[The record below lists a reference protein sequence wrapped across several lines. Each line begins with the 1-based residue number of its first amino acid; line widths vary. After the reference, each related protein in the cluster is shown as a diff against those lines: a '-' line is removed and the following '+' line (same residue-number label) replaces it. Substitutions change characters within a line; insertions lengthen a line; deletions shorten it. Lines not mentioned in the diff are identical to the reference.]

1 MRFPVARNPLAAYSL
16 AILCAAGMVYYT
28 LVLYIPKVL
37 EVRAAKGLGNGYAF
51 ADDAY
56 PVWLTS
62 RESML
67 HHREPYSPEM
77 TRQIQIGLFGRPLD
91 ARNPLDPP
99 PGYRAFA
106 YPAFVDVLFWPL
118 AYVPFPLVR
127 VILAALFPLMT
138 AAGVLFWLKAMRFR
152 PSPAAVA
159 ILILLTLCSYQILEA
174 LFAEQ
179 VGLVVGLAMAAA
191 MAALATRRYMAAGT
205 LLALT
210 TIKPQMV
217 VLLIFCLLLWSF
229 GQWRE
234 RRRFVQ
240 AFVATQLLLCASAFL
255 LWPHWVTDWLA
266 VLLDYRHYST
276 PALTSDLLGPQL
288 GPMFGPALAALLI
301 AVGVAAAWR
310 VRGCSPASS
319 EFWLVISLVLAVT
332 VVTIMPGHAF
342 YDQIVLLPEV
352 ILVMR
357 FRRSLASAKNVI
369 RWLLAIAAA
378 ALFWQWI
385 AALALIA
392 LRPLISPD
400 RFYSVPVF
408 ALPVRLVG
416 IFPFALWA
424 LLGVMLRHTLHGSL
438 VLDPCVESAAESAT
452 ESGAKT
458 SA

>member
-1 MRFPVARNPLAAYSL
+1 VRFPAARNPLAAYFL
-16 AILCAAGMVYYT
+16 AFLCAAGMMYYT

-37 EVRAAKGLGNGYAF
+37 EVRAANGLGNGYAF

-62 RESML
+62 RESLL

-77 TRQIQIGLFGRPLD
+77 TREIQIGLFGRPLD
-91 ARNPLDPP
+91 AHNPLDPP

-118 AYVPFPLVR
+118 VYVPFPILR

-152 PSPAAVA
+152 PNPATVA
-159 ILILLTLCSYQILEA
+159 ILILLTLCSYQMLEA

-179 VGLVVGLAMAAA
+179 LGLVVGLALAAA
-191 MAALATRRYMAAGT
+191 MAALAAGRYMAAGT

-217 VLLIFCLLLWSF
+217 ILLIFCLLLWSL

-234 RRRFVQ
+234 RRRVVQ
-240 AFVATQLLLCASAFL
+240 SFAATQLLLCASAFF
-255 LWPHWVTDWLA
+255 LWPHWLTDWLA
-266 VLLDYRHYST
+266 VLWDYRHYST
-276 PALTSDLLGPQL
+276 PALTSDLLGPQF
-288 GPMFGPALAALLI
+288 GPMFGPALAVLLI
-301 AVGVAAAWR
+301 ALGVAAAWR

-319 EFWLVISLVLAVT
+319 EFWLMVSLVLAIT
-332 VVTIMPGHAF
+332 VVSIMPGHAF
-342 YDQIVLLPEV
+342 YDQIVLLPGI

-357 FRRSLASAKNVI
+357 FRRSLASSKNVI

-392 LRPLISPD
+392 VRPLISHD

-408 ALPVRLVG
+408 ALPIRLVG
-416 IFPFALWA
+416 IFPFALLA
-424 LLGVMLRHTLHGSL
+424 LLGVMMRHTFRGSL
-438 VLDPCVESAAESAT
+438 ELNTCVESAPEP
-452 ESGAKT
+452 T
-458 SA
+458 SKRSK